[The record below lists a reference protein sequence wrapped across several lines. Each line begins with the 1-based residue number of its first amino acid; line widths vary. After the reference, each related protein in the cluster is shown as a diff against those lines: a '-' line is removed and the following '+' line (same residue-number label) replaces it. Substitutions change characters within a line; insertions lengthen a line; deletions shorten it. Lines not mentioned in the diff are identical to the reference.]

1 MTPSSTQ
8 VQRRLLRGSEVALM
22 LGIALPRVRGLVRE
36 GKLEAVRIGDR
47 GWHRFRVEDVERLIA
62 GERDAP

>member
-1 MTPSSTQ
+1 MQAGSTE

-22 LGIALPRVRGLVRE
+22 LGVALPRVRGLVRE
-36 GKLEAVRIGDR
+36 GKLEAVRMGNR

-62 GERDAP
+62 GEHDAP

>member
-1 MTPSSTQ
+1 MQAGSTQ

-22 LGIALPRVRGLVRE
+22 LGVALPRVRRLVRE
-36 GKLEAVRIGDR
+36 GKLEAVRMGNR

>member
-1 MTPSSTQ
+1 MQAGSTQ
-8 VQRRLLRGSEVALM
+8 IQRRLLRGSEVALM
-22 LGIALPRVRGLVRE
+22 LGVALPRVRGLVRE
-36 GKLEAVRIGDR
+36 GKLEAVRIGNR

>member
-1 MTPSSTQ
+1 MDPSPTQ
-8 VQRRLLRGSEVALM
+8 VQRRLLRGSGVALM

>member
-1 MTPSSTQ
+1 MAPGSTQ
-8 VQRRLLRGSEVALM
+8 VQPRLLRGSEVALM

-47 GWHRFRVEDVERLIA
+47 GWHRFRIEDVERLIA
-62 GERDAP
+62 GERDGP